1 MSSQGASRQD
11 ETIHL
16 LNPQQRRDL
25 DTLTRLVAAHLD
37 AIYSDMDVISALR
50 AANFDTAKAFLALK
64 KRSEVNKKRSLLD
77 DETWRLPKRGRMSL
91 PANTSRYPRFLTPL
105 DAAREADARNSMRIP
120 ASAPS
125 RIESDVVDAYNVQ
138 YSQKY
143 LEDENSQETLVSPS
157 PPTQS
162 NRREGD
168 PTCAANLLTQNLS
181 SRLNPFKEETEHS
194 LEEVLEKLAVHW
206 TSDVKNLLE
215 QACTAHFN
223 AATKK
228 PSSFDATEASNLLLD
243 ILSLLPHVDHM
254 DALEKRITPSEDDVH
269 RSDQAAMAASLAALP
284 KPEDKIKALNLA
296 CHGHITRLESYR
308 KAKNELE
315 VMHSTITFLL
325 KEKLGHVSS
334 LVQAGQANLS
344 EKAAYLQQ
352 ARTEEG
358 EAAKKLQDLVMK
370 RRTSF
375 LEAGLHADAAM
386 IRAQTVVFTSSDEI
400 EAVAFRE
407 QHSTTERAVNTATEA
422 WEAASKLD
430 AFNIAVQMLLRSVV
444 AIRQNSLDHAFQA
457 FDKEHA
463 RAQAISTE
471 QLKTLLPRLMDQLV
485 SFEDALVQR
494 MHHATDEAEAERLR
508 LMTHDQLMGDSAP
521 TRRKNIEDSITEFDN
536 AVQLSRDLMEHT
548 ASEQMQL
555 WTSLQEVVSPDV
567 IEVLKN
573 ECGRHAMQVQGPM
586 RQVFVHFAYA
596 STTPAT
602 SSSSLSSLVIPEE
615 VHGDANEDKPAA
627 LTGQNERQ
635 DAQVNDAAAVKDAAS
650 LGYAPTTTTGPTSPP
665 LPSSQDDSMQSES
678 TSSSKYKV
686 GDVLY
691 TRINETAFIPCR
703 VLEEVTRDNKYKMLY
718 EDGSIF
724 SVPENHLFT
733 YDEYQDVLAQVE
745 IEDESAAVAASR
757 CALM

>member
-1 MSSQGASRQD
+1 MSSQGAPLHD

-25 DTLTRLVAAHLD
+25 DTLTRLVAADLD
-37 AIYSDMDVISALR
+37 EIYTDMDVISALR

-77 DETWRLPKRGRMSL
+77 DDTWRFPKRGRMSL
-91 PANTSRYPRFLTPL
+91 PANASRYPRFLTPL

-125 RIESDVVDAYNVQ
+125 RIETDLVDAYNVQ

-143 LEDENSQETLVSPS
+143 LSDSQETQVSPS
-157 PPTQS
+157 PPSQS

-296 CHGHITRLESYR
+296 CHGHVTRLESYR
-308 KAKNELE
+308 KAKKELE

-325 KEKLGHVSS
+325 KEKLGYVTS
-334 LVQAGQANLS
+334 LVQTGQANLS
-344 EKAAYLQQ
+344 EKAAHLQQ
-352 ARTEEG
+352 TRTEEG
-358 EAAKKLQDLVMK
+358 EAAKKLQDLVTK

-375 LEAGLHADAAM
+375 LEAGLHADAAL

-407 QHSTTERAVNTATEA
+407 QHSTTERAVNTATDA

-430 AFNIAVQMLLRSVV
+430 AFNIAVQMLMRSVV
-444 AIRQNSLDHAFQA
+444 AIRQNSLDHAFEA

-471 QLKTLLPRLMDQLV
+471 QLKSLLPRLMDQLV

-494 MHHATDEAEAERLR
+494 MQHATEEAESERLR
-508 LMTHDQLMGDSAP
+508 LMKHDQLMGDSAP
-521 TRRKNIEDSITEFDN
+521 TRRKNIEDSIAEFDN

-548 ASEQMQL
+548 ASEQMLL
-555 WTSLQEVVSPDV
+555 WMSLQEVVSPDV
-567 IEVLKN
+567 IDVLKD

-586 RQVFVHFAYA
+586 RQVFVRFAYA
-596 STTPAT
+596 SNTPVT
-602 SSSSLSSLVIPEE
+602 SSSSLSSLVIHEE
-615 VHGDANEDKPAA
+615 VHDDEKEEKPAA
-627 LTGQNERQ
+627 STIATGQSERQ
-635 DAQVNDAAAVKDAAS
+635 DAQVNDAAAVKDAARHGH
-650 LGYAPTTTTGPTSPP
+650 GYPPNAPTTGPTSPP
-665 LPSSQDDSMQSES
+665 RPQSES
-678 TSSSKYKV
+678 TTSSSSKYHV

-703 VLEEVTRDNKYKMLY
+703 VLEEMTPDNKYKMLY

-745 IEDESAAVAASR
+745 IEDEAAAAAAPR